1 MAATLIGNVESI
13 SGNVTVVHS
22 DGSSEILQ
30 NNSLLYL
37 HDVLAADGQ
46 SHAQV
51 RLINNSLLDLHA
63 GETLVLESDYL
74 TVTGFENTVAGSDAA
89 VAVSAIGVVT
99 RVEGTVEVM
108 RDGKVIAL
116 HPGDFVYTGDVLQTA
131 TDASTTFTMLDGSK
145 LEFGPD
151 SRATLND
158 DLFSSRYAD
167 FLGAGVDD
175 PAAIQAAILAGQDP
189 SRDAPAPGAGQAT
202 GNEGHTFIQIDA
214 SGRAVTPESGHETHG
229 QTLPFNQTQ
238 EELLQNLYPDVSIGD
253 GVPDPAVE
261 GTDGSITF
269 TVSLTNASAVPVT
282 VAYQTVDGSAVAGS
296 DYTGQS
302 GTLTFAAGQ
311 TSQTITVAVLDD
323 QVFEDPESFQVV
335 ISNADASGTALVISD
350 ATGVGGVVDTD
361 APVVSIGDGVP
372 DPAVE
377 GTDGSITFTV
387 SLTNASAVPVTVAYQ
402 TVDGSAVAGS
412 DYTGQSGTLTFAAG
426 QTSQTIT
433 VAVLDDQVFEDPE
446 SFQVVISNAD
456 ASGTALVISDATGVG
471 GVVDTDAPVVSIGDG
486 VPDPAVEGTD
496 GSITFTVSLTNASAV
511 PVTVAYQTVD
521 GSAVAGSDYTG
532 QSGTLT
538 FAAGQTSQ
546 TITVAVLDDQVFEDP
561 ESFQVVI
568 SNADASGTALVIS
581 DATGV
586 GGVVDTDAPVVSIGD
601 GVPDPAV
608 EGTDGSITFT
618 VSLTNASAVPVTV
631 AYQTVDGSAV
641 AGSDYTGQS
650 GTLTFAA
657 GQTSQT
663 ITVAV
668 LDDQVFEDPE
678 SFQVV
683 ISNADA
689 SGTALVISDATGV
702 GGVVDTDAP
711 VVSIGDGVPDPAVE
725 GTDGSITFTVSL
737 TNASAVPVTVAYQ
750 TVDGSAVAGSD
761 YTGQSGTLT
770 FAAGQTS
777 QTITVAVLD
786 DQVFE
791 DPESFQVVISNA
803 DASGTALVISDA
815 TGVGGV
821 VDTDA
826 PVVSIG
832 DGVPDPA
839 VEGTDGSITF
849 TVSLTNASA
858 VPVTVAYQTVDGS
871 AVAGSDYTG
880 QSGTLTFAAGQ
891 TSQTITVAV
900 LDDQVFEDPESFQV
914 VISNADASGTAL
926 VISDATGVG
935 GVVDTD
941 APVVSIGDGVPD
953 PAVEGTDGSITFTV
967 SLTNASAV
975 PVTVAYQTVDGSAVA
990 GSDYTGQSGTLT
1002 FAAGQTSQTITV
1014 AVLDDQVFEDPESF
1028 QVVISNA
1035 DASGTALVISDATG
1049 VGGVVDTDAPVVSIG
1064 DGVPDP
1070 AVEGTDGS
1078 ITFTVS
1084 LTNASAVPVT
1094 VAYQTV
1100 DGSAVAGSDYTGQS
1114 GTLTF
1119 AAGQT
1124 SQTIT
1129 VAVLDD
1135 QVFEDPESFQ
1145 VVISNADASGTAL
1158 VISDATGVGGVVDTD
1173 APVVSI
1179 GDGVP
1184 DPAVEGTDGSITFTV
1199 SLTNASAVP
1208 VTVAYQTVDGSAV
1221 AGSDY
1226 TGQSGTLT
1234 FAAGQ
1239 TSQTITVAVLD
1250 DQVFEDPESF
1260 QVVISNADASGTA
1273 LVISDATG
1281 VGGVVDTDA
1290 PVVSIGDGVPDPAVE
1305 GTDGSITFTVSL
1317 TNASA
1322 VPVTV
1327 AYQTV
1332 DGSAVAGSDYTGQS
1346 GTLTFAAGQTSQT
1359 ITVAV
1364 LDDQVFE
1371 DPESFQ
1377 VVISNA
1383 DASGTA
1389 LVISDATGVGGVVD
1403 TDAPVVSIGDGVPD
1417 PAVEGTDGSITFT
1430 VSLTNA
1436 SAVPVT
1442 VAYQTVDGSAVAG
1455 SDYTGQSGT
1464 LTFAAGQTSQTI
1476 TVAVLDDQVF
1486 EDPESFQ
1493 VVISN
1498 ADASGTALVI
1508 SDATG
1513 VGGVVDT
1520 DAPVVSIGDGVPDP
1534 AVEGTD
1540 GSITFTVSLTNA
1552 SAVPVTVAYQTVDG
1566 SAVAGSDYT
1575 GQSGTLTF
1583 AAGQTSQTITVA
1595 VLDDQV
1601 FEDPESFQVV
1611 ISNADASGTALVISD
1626 ATGVGGVVDT
1636 DAPVVS
1642 IGDGVPDPAVEGT
1655 DGSITFTVSLTN
1667 ASAVPVTVA
1676 YQTVDGSAVAGSD
1689 YTGQSGTLTF
1699 AAGQT
1704 SQTITVAVLDDQV
1717 FEDPESFQ
1725 VVISNAD
1732 ASGTALV
1739 ISDATGVGSIRDTDA
1754 PTIFAVY
1761 NNNGIVDEK
1770 GLPEGSGELLDGN
1783 ALNNSDAS
1791 ETTGGYFT
1799 IDAGANGP
1807 DKFEVMDS
1815 NGNWIEVTSGGT
1827 ISGVNGT
1834 LTINENNGAYT
1845 WSYTLETN
1853 LLTHN
1858 DTSTTDGDSDR
1869 GAADQVMGEAF
1880 QIRVMDS
1887 EGDVSVPKTL
1897 DITVNDD
1904 GPSDFNPTPV
1914 ILVNS
1919 GDGSGSGP
1927 LDMFAHMG
1935 ADGLGSVVFTGGND
1949 GDLLTGLLNGNTV
1962 AEPIMYKNE
1971 TIALTGYG
1979 TGTLTGISSVTDTQI
1994 LKIELNPDTADESA
2008 DQYTITFF
2016 TDINDGSGFVF
2027 DDFSSAPAGQNKW
2040 IGLDRDGLDINNPT
2054 DPEPD
2059 SVDLLIT
2066 AFSGNSI
2073 ATINTSSKDIGVDNQ
2088 WMDGDQGIRIDFVT
2102 DVRRDTAAGENEKDA
2117 QGFLY
2122 DTHSASNNLS
2132 FEVMQVQ
2139 GGGTAAI
2146 RVLAYD
2152 FTGVEGDTD
2161 VNNPLKNTAVP
2172 IIAGSLL
2179 VNGVAASTLA
2189 GVTVT
2194 VDGNSIVID
2203 GLSQGDNV
2211 YFEAVSDFE
2220 SIQLSNADGQPDG
2233 QGGSYI
2239 GDPFAVGSFGFDTVI
2254 EGDQVAIAFDLLA
2267 TDADGDVSNGTLD
2280 IIISPDGHVA
2290 VGTDADEV
2298 LIGDSHVDFLVGGG
2312 GDDILIG
2319 NDENDTMTG
2328 GTGADVFIWTAGQS
2342 GTDLITDFNIVEGDV
2357 LDIADLLT
2365 GVQNPTATDLEGYM
2379 SIASGSDTTIT
2390 IFGDNG
2396 AADQIIQLNGYD
2408 TSNMTGAEIIE
2419 NLLGSGNLLA
2429 G

>member
-1 MAATLIGNVESI
+1 M
-13 SGNVTVVHS
+13 
-22 DGSSEILQ
+22 
-30 NNSLLYL
+30 
-37 HDVLAADGQ
+37 
-46 SHAQV
+46 
-51 RLINNSLLDLHA
+51 
-63 GETLVLESDYL
+63 
-74 TVTGFENTVAGSDAA
+74 
-89 VAVSAIGVVT
+89 
-99 RVEGTVEVM
+99 
-108 RDGKVIAL
+108 
-116 HPGDFVYTGDVLQTA
+116 
-131 TDASTTFTMLDGSK
+131 
-145 LEFGPD
+145 
-151 SRATLND
+151 
-158 DLFSSRYAD
+158 
-167 FLGAGVDD
+167 
-175 PAAIQAAILAGQDP
+175 
-189 SRDAPAPGAGQAT
+189 
-202 GNEGHTFIQIDA
+202 
-214 SGRAVTPESGHETHG
+214 
-229 QTLPFNQTQ
+229 
-238 EELLQNLYPDVSIGD
+238 
-253 GVPDPAVE
+253 
-261 GTDGSITF
+261 
-269 TVSLTNASAVPVT
+269 
-282 VAYQTVDGSAVAGS
+282 
-296 DYTGQS
+296 
-302 GTLTFAAGQ
+302 
-311 TSQTITVAVLDD
+311 
-323 QVFEDPESFQVV
+323 
-335 ISNADASGTALVISD
+335 
-350 ATGVGGVVDTD
+350 
-361 APVVSIGDGVP
+361 
-372 DPAVE
+372 
-377 GTDGSITFTV
+377 
-387 SLTNASAVPVTVAYQ
+387 
-402 TVDGSAVAGS
+402 
-412 DYTGQSGTLTFAAG
+412 
-426 QTSQTIT
+426 
-433 VAVLDDQVFEDPE
+433 
-446 SFQVVISNAD
+446 
-456 ASGTALVISDATGVG
+456 
-471 GVVDTDAPVVSIGDG
+471 
-486 VPDPAVEGTD
+486 
-496 GSITFTVSLTNASAV
+496 
-511 PVTVAYQTVD
+511 
-521 GSAVAGSDYTG
+521 
-532 QSGTLT
+532 
-538 FAAGQTSQ
+538 
-546 TITVAVLDDQVFEDP
+546 
-561 ESFQVVI
+561 
-568 SNADASGTALVIS
+568 
-581 DATGV
+581 
-586 GGVVDTDAPVVSIGD
+586 
-601 GVPDPAV
+601 
-608 EGTDGSITFT
+608 
-618 VSLTNASAVPVTV
+618 
-631 AYQTVDGSAV
+631 
-641 AGSDYTGQS
+641 
-650 GTLTFAA
+650 
-657 GQTSQT
+657 
-663 ITVAV
+663 
-668 LDDQVFEDPE
+668 
-678 SFQVV
+678 
-683 ISNADA
+683 
-689 SGTALVISDATGV
+689 
-702 GGVVDTDAP
+702 
-711 VVSIGDGVPDPAVE
+711 
-725 GTDGSITFTVSL
+725 
-737 TNASAVPVTVAYQ
+737 
-750 TVDGSAVAGSD
+750 
-761 YTGQSGTLT
+761 
-770 FAAGQTS
+770 
-777 QTITVAVLD
+777 
-786 DQVFE
+786 
-791 DPESFQVVISNA
+791 
-803 DASGTALVISDA
+803 
-815 TGVGGV
+815 
-821 VDTDA
+821 
-826 PVVSIG
+826 
-832 DGVPDPA
+832 
-839 VEGTDGSITF
+839 
-849 TVSLTNASA
+849 
-858 VPVTVAYQTVDGS
+858 
-871 AVAGSDYTG
+871 
-880 QSGTLTFAAGQ
+880 
-891 TSQTITVAV
+891 
-900 LDDQVFEDPESFQV
+900 
-914 VISNADASGTAL
+914 
-926 VISDATGVG
+926 
-935 GVVDTD
+935 
-941 APVVSIGDGVPD
+941 
-953 PAVEGTDGSITFTV
+953 
-967 SLTNASAV
+967 
-975 PVTVAYQTVDGSAVA
+975 
-990 GSDYTGQSGTLT
+990 
-1002 FAAGQTSQTITV
+1002 
-1014 AVLDDQVFEDPESF
+1014 
-1028 QVVISNA
+1028 
-1035 DASGTALVISDATG
+1035 
-1049 VGGVVDTDAPVVSIG
+1049 
-1064 DGVPDP
+1064 
-1070 AVEGTDGS
+1070 
-1078 ITFTVS
+1078 
-1084 LTNASAVPVT
+1084 
-1094 VAYQTV
+1094 
-1100 DGSAVAGSDYTGQS
+1100 
-1114 GTLTF
+1114 
-1119 AAGQT
+1119 
-1124 SQTIT
+1124 
-1129 VAVLDD
+1129 
-1135 QVFEDPESFQ
+1135 
-1145 VVISNADASGTAL
+1145 
-1158 VISDATGVGGVVDTD
+1158 
-1173 APVVSI
+1173 
-1179 GDGVP
+1179 
-1184 DPAVEGTDGSITFTV
+1184 
-1199 SLTNASAVP
+1199 
-1208 VTVAYQTVDGSAV
+1208 
-1221 AGSDY
+1221 
-1226 TGQSGTLT
+1226 
-1234 FAAGQ
+1234 
-1239 TSQTITVAVLD
+1239 
-1250 DQVFEDPESF
+1250 
-1260 QVVISNADASGTA
+1260 
-1273 LVISDATG
+1273 
-1281 VGGVVDTDA
+1281 
-1290 PVVSIGDGVPDPAVE
+1290 
-1305 GTDGSITFTVSL
+1305 
-1317 TNASA
+1317 
-1322 VPVTV
+1322 
-1327 AYQTV
+1327 
-1332 DGSAVAGSDYTGQS
+1332 
-1346 GTLTFAAGQTSQT
+1346 
-1359 ITVAV
+1359 
-1364 LDDQVFE
+1364 
-1371 DPESFQ
+1371 
-1377 VVISNA
+1377 
-1383 DASGTA
+1383 
-1389 LVISDATGVGGVVD
+1389 
-1403 TDAPVVSIGDGVPD
+1403 
-1417 PAVEGTDGSITFT
+1417 
-1430 VSLTNA
+1430 
-1436 SAVPVT
+1436 
-1442 VAYQTVDGSAVAG
+1442 
-1455 SDYTGQSGT
+1455 
-1464 LTFAAGQTSQTI
+1464 
-1476 TVAVLDDQVF
+1476 
-1486 EDPESFQ
+1486 
-1493 VVISN
+1493 
-1498 ADASGTALVI
+1498 
-1508 SDATG
+1508 
-1513 VGGVVDT
+1513 
-1520 DAPVVSIGDGVPDP
+1520 
-1534 AVEGTD
+1534 
-1540 GSITFTVSLTNA
+1540 
-1552 SAVPVTVAYQTVDG
+1552 
-1566 SAVAGSDYT
+1566 
-1575 GQSGTLTF
+1575 
-1583 AAGQTSQTITVA
+1583 
-1595 VLDDQV
+1595 
-1601 FEDPESFQVV
+1601 
-1611 ISNADASGTALVISD
+1611 
-1626 ATGVGGVVDT
+1626 DT

-2319 NDENDTMTG
+2319 NNENDTMTG